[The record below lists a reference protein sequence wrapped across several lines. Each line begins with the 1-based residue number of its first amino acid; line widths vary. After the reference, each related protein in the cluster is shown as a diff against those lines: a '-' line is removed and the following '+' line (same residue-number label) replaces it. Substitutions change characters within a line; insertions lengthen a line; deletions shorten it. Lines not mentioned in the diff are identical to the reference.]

1 MAKLLV
7 QESGAEP
14 REFDLVDAEVH
25 IGRELDNAL
34 RIPDPSISRHHCV
47 IRQVGT
53 GYEIQDLQSSNG
65 VLVNGN
71 RVQSS
76 PLKHGDRVTLGQI
89 QITFQDP
96 QAAGADEGAT
106 VAIQAIGSENPA
118 GTVRMSADQMAAVKA
133 GIEPKAAP
141 ATPAAPSVPPVAPKP
156 PQAPQFGHF
165 TDPGQSPNQGALM
178 SDAPAPTSGQP
189 FADEDKI
196 HLFLAY
202 FGLLSLV
209 PYLMF
214 KDKRDDPQKEF
225 VYWHARQGLALS
237 ITVIICWIPIFIL
250 AFIPILGCIVMVLG
264 WLFLLV
270 VGLGGSIMG
279 WIKAFGGQKWAF
291 PVISKFA
298 GMLG

>member
-47 IRQVGT
+47 IRQTGT

-65 VLVNGN
+65 VLLNGN

-89 QITFQDP
+89 QITFLDP

-133 GIEPKAAP
+133 SIEPKVPQAVAAEP
-141 ATPAAPSVPPVAPKP
+141 AKPPVAPKP
-156 PQAPQFGHF
+156 PEAPQFGHF

-178 SDAPAPTSGQP
+178 SDAPASPSGQP
-189 FADEDKI
+189 FAEEDKI

-202 FGLLSLV
+202 FGLLSLI
-209 PYLMF
+209 PFLMF
-214 KDKRDDPQKEF
+214 KDKRDDPQKEY
-225 VYWHARQGLALS
+225 VYWHARQGLALA
-237 ITVIICWIPIFIL
+237 ITVIICWIPLMVIWL
-250 AFIPILGCIVMVLG
+250 IPFLG
-264 WLFLLV
+264 WIIGCLGYIFLIVL
-270 VGLGGSIMG
+270 GLGGAIMG
-279 WIKAFGGQKWAF
+279 WIKAFGGQKWSF
-291 PVISKFA
+291 PIISKFA

>member
-47 IRQVGT
+47 IRQTGT

-65 VLVNGN
+65 VLLNGN
-71 RVQSS
+71 RVQAS

-89 QITFQDP
+89 QITFLDP
-96 QAAGADEGAT
+96 ASDEGAT
-106 VAIQAIGSENPA
+106 VAIQAMGEGNPA

-133 GIEPKAAP
+133 SIAPKAAP
-141 ATPAAPSVPPVAPKP
+141 PEPAKPPVAPKAP
-156 PQAPQFGHF
+156 EAPQFGHF
-165 TDPGQSPNQGALM
+165 TDPGQSPATPGAAM
-178 SDAPAPTSGQP
+178 SDGTTPTQP
-189 FADEDKI
+189 FAEEDKI

-209 PYLMF
+209 PFLMF
-214 KDKRDDPQKEF
+214 KDKRDDPQKEY
-225 VYWHARQGLALS
+225 VYWHARQGLALA
-237 ITVIICWIPIFIL
+237 ITVIICWIPLMVIWL
-250 AFIPILGCIVMVLG
+250 IPFLG
-264 WLFLLV
+264 WIIGCLGYIFLV
-270 VGLGGSIMG
+270 VLGLGGAIMG
-279 WIKAFGGQKWAF
+279 WIKAFGGEKWSF
-291 PVISKFA
+291 PIISKFA